1 MIIDRRTR
9 LLMKKLI
16 EKPINSQQNLM
27 EQLSLSKSQIDYALE
42 KASSILIDAGFTPLF
57 VDNLNVEVSEKNN
70 NYLLELFSQKK
81 IYEYYELSFEE
92 RKKYIFMMLFFRC
105 KEYLSL
111 NHFIQVL
118 NVRKTTFTRDMICQI
133 KLE

>member
-105 KEYLSL
+105 KEYL
-111 NHFIQVL
+111 
-118 NVRKTTFTRDMICQI
+118 
-133 KLE
+133 

>member
-133 KLE
+133 K

>member
-92 RKKYIFMMLFFRC
+92 RKKYIFMMLFFHC

-118 NVRKTTFTRDMICQI
+118 NVGKTTFTRDI
-133 KLE
+133 KN

>member
-1 MIIDRRTR
+1 
-9 LLMKKLI
+9 MKKLI

-92 RKKYIFMMLFFRC
+92 RKKYIFMSYFSIVKNTYPLII
-105 KEYLSL
+105 LSR
-111 NHFIQVL
+111 F
-118 NVRKTTFTRDMICQI
+118 
-133 KLE
+133 